1 MGRCGWDHHWWA
13 LACGAP
19 LTAAEHAIVHEA
31 SALAVVTVAEG
42 WRQFQS
48 HVDES
53 IRENDCCR

>member
-1 MGRCGWDHHWWA
+1 MGRCGWDHQWWE

-42 WRQFQS
+42 WRQF
-48 HVDES
+48 S
-53 IRENDCCR
+53 IAC